1 MGTRSVTTI
10 EGENGPLMK
19 IYKQYDG
26 YVEGG
31 LGEALVDFLKGRRVV
46 NGYTMQDEEDRA
58 FNGEGCLAAS
68 IVAHLKEGIGN
79 VYIQPIDDDYEG
91 SYNYFIRVEYKDD
104 PRENPRFKK
113 KNGKIHIR
121 MEGYD
126 GVIYD
131 GPVDD
136 FSLSVVNV

>member
-10 EGENGPLMK
+10 EGEDGPLMK

-31 LGEALVDFLKGRRVV
+31 LGEELVQFLRGRRVV
-46 NGYTMQDEEDRA
+46 NGYSMKDEEERA

-91 SYNYFIRVEYKDD
+91 SYNYFIRVEYNGTGLRRKM
-104 PRENPRFKK
+104 
-113 KNGKIHIR
+113 NGKIHIR

>member
-10 EGENGPLMK
+10 EGEDGPLMK

-31 LGEALVDFLKGRRVV
+31 LGEELVQFLRGRRVV
-46 NGYTMQDEEDRA
+46 NGYSMKDAEERA

-91 SYNYFIRVEYKDD
+91 SYNYFIRVE
-104 PRENPRFKK
+104 
-113 KNGKIHIR
+113 NGKIYIR
-121 MEGYD
+121 MEGFE